1 MLIKRSGKVIT
12 NARSDVTLTS
22 FAINRR
28 PRQHAPGG
36 KSTKRDTTGLISVY
50 SET

>member
-12 NARSDVTLTS
+12 NARSDVTPS
-22 FAINRR
+22 SVAINCRHG
-28 PRQHAPGG
+28 QHAPGG
-36 KSTKRDTTGLISVY
+36 KSTKRDTTGLVSLY